1 MRKFDVDLRKRQELG
16 NYIKQIRKEK
26 ELTLVEI
33 SKKSQV
39 GLSDLHKIE
48 NGTKIKINPF
58 QLKALS
64 EILMVDYKIFYKI
77 CGFLEEK
84 DFDNENL
91 INQKTYLK
99 EDLIRML
106 NTHYPKI
113 DIKTFF
119 NALKNLK
126 KSQIKEILLFID
138 FIKNREEVFEEEK
151 DTNSDKKKGD

>member
-16 NYIKQIRKEK
+16 NYIKEIRKEK
-26 ELTLVEI
+26 ELTLVEV
-33 SKKSQV
+33 SEKSRV
-39 GLSDLHKIE
+39 GISDLHKIE
-48 NGTKIKINPF
+48 NGAKN
-58 QLKALS
+58 
-64 EILMVDYKIFYKI
+64 ILMVDYKIFYKI

-84 DFDNENL
+84 DFDNGNL

-99 EDLIRML
+99 EDLIKML